1 MENFLKLLIM
11 KNKILITGGAGFIG
25 SNLCE
30 KLVKNPNNI
39 TYSLDNYSTDGKN
52 NYVPNVTCVKGERAL
67 VVSAKTEAL
76 GLKPLRNIP
85 DYINEFKKEHS
96 L

>member
-1 MENFLKLLIM
+1 M
-11 KNKILITGGAGFIG
+11 KNKILITGGAWFIG

-30 KLVKNPNNI
+30 KLAKIPNNI
-39 TYSLDNYSTDGKN
+39 IYSLDNYSTGGKN
-52 NYVPNVTCVKGERAL
+52 NYVPNIMCFKGERA
-67 VVSAKTEAL
+67 VVVLAKTEAL
-76 GLKPLRNIP
+76 GLKPSRKIQ

>member
-1 MENFLKLLIM
+1 M
-11 KNKILITGGAGFIG
+11 KNKILITGGAWFTS

-30 KLVKNPNNI
+30 KLAKNPNNI
-39 TYSLDNYSTDGKN
+39 TYSLDNYSTGDKN
-52 NYVPNVTCVKGERAL
+52 NYVPNIMCVKGERA
-67 VVSAKTEAL
+67 VVVLAKTEAL
-76 GLKPLRNIP
+76 GLKPSRKIQ